1 MSLTEPRA
9 RVPATVRALG
19 VAVALT
25 TLPPACLAASDRDG
39 ETVYQ
44 AECST
49 CHDSNAPRTPT
60 FTMLQGLETRRIV
73 SSLETGAMRVIGNFN
88 LSGPERVAVA
98 EFITGKPHDPDWAA
112 TKNNACAESA
122 WPAGDPFAAPHWNG
136 WGNGLANNRF
146 QSRAFAGLTAADVP
160 KLELKWA
167 FAFPGETFT
176 ESQPTVVGDRLFV
189 GSPSGVVYALDAKTG
204 CTHWTFQAEG
214 PVKAPVTIGAVDGG
228 YAAFFGDQSGRVY
241 ALDAAT
247 GALRWK
253 DIGDDHPS
261 ARVTGGV
268 QVFEGRVYVPMASL
282 EEGLAMDPGYACCV
296 FRGSVIAYDAATGKR
311 LWKQFTIKKVPAEI
325 GRNTAGKTMLGPS
338 GAAVW
343 SAVTIDPKRRRLYIG
358 TGDNYSNPPSDTSD
372 AVMALDLDTG
382 EHVWTYQGLSGD
394 AWNIGCMSEP
404 KVNCPENEGPDEDM
418 GASPILATLPD
429 GSQVLIGAQ
438 KTGVAHALDPDA
450 NGAVKWKK
458 KLARGGVQGG
468 LQWGQA
474 TNGAIM
480 YASRSD
486 VDWLSEQVVVADV
499 ELDPNAG
506 GGLLAV
512 DLVTGEVLWEAPPVD
527 CTGRPRC
534 SPAQSAAVT
543 AIPGVVF
550 SGSQSGE
557 MRAFDAQTG
566 EEIWRYDSL
575 REFETVNGAKGRGG
589 SIDQAGAVV
598 VDGMVYF
605 NSGYSKWGANP
616 GNVVLAFGLPEPG
629 DE

>member
-1 MSLTEPRA
+1 MNTLKFRLLGL
-9 RVPATVRALG
+9 ALACAAA
-19 VAVALT
+19 AVT
-25 TLPPACLAASDRDG
+25 AADRDG

-60 FTMLQGLETRRIV
+60 FTMLNGLETSRIV

-98 EFITGKPHDPDWAA
+98 EFITGRPHDPDWAA
-112 TKNNACAESA
+112 TRSNDCPPQA
-122 WPAGDPFAAPHWNG
+122 WPAGDPLDAPHWNG
-136 WGNGLANNRF
+136 WGNGLANTRF
-146 QSRAFAGLTAADVP
+146 QSAAHAGLTAADVP

-214 PVKAPVTIGAVDGG
+214 PVKAPVTIGKVDGG
-228 YAAFFGDQSGRVY
+228 HAAFFGDQSGRVY
-241 ALDAAT
+241 SLDAAT
-247 GALRWK
+247 GKLRWK

-268 QVFEGRVYVPMASL
+268 QVFEDKVYVPMASL
-282 EEGLAMDPGYACCV
+282 EEGLAMDSNYACCV
-296 FRGSVIAYDAATGKR
+296 FRGSVLAYDAMSGKR

-325 GRNTAGKTMLGPS
+325 GRNTAGGTMLGPS

-343 SAVTIDPKRRRLYIG
+343 SAVTVDERRRRIYLG

-372 AVMALDLDTG
+372 SVLALDLDTG
-382 EHVWTYQGLSGD
+382 EHVWTYQGLGGD

-418 GASPILATLPD
+418 GASPILATMPD
-429 GSQVLIGAQ
+429 GKQVLIGAQ

-450 NGAVKWKK
+450 DGAVKWKK
-458 KLARGGVQGG
+458 KLALGGVQGG

-474 TNGAIM
+474 TDGSVM

-486 VDWLSEQVVVADV
+486 VRWLSEEVVVADV
-499 ELDPNAG
+499 ALDPNVG

-512 DLVTGEVLWEAPPVD
+512 DLATGEVLWEAPPVT
-527 CTGRPRC
+527 CGERPRC

-543 AIPGVVF
+543 ALPDVVF

-557 MRAFDAQTG
+557 MRAFDARTG
-566 EEIWRYDSL
+566 RELWRYDTL
-575 REFETVNGAKGRGG
+575 REFDTVNGARGRGG

-605 NSGYSKWGANP
+605 NSGYAKWGANP
-616 GNVVLAFGLPEPG
+616 GNVVLAFGLPDTPG
-629 DE
+629 D